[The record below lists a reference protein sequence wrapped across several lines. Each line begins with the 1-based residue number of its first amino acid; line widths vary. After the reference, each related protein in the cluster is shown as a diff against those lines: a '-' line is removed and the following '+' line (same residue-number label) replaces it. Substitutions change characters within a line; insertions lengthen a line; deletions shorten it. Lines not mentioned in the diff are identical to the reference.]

1 MSNSIYHYSKLHPGG
16 SSLHSLENLK
26 KYILL
31 FLHSIDYLY
40 QLSLIFQP
48 TKIILFIKILPYVRF
63 PLTIVQPPRS

>member
-16 SSLHSLENLK
+16 SSLHNLENLK

-40 QLSLIFQP
+40 QLSLIFQINDYHHEKE
-48 TKIILFIKILPYVRF
+48 TTY
-63 PLTIVQPPRS
+63 